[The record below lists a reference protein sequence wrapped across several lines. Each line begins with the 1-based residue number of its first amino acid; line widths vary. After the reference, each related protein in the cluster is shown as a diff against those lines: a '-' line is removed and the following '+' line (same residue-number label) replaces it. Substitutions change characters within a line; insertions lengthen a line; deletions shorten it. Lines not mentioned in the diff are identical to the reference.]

1 MQLLRRIFRSYRSH
15 GLLISPKKTKL
26 FRRAVDFLSVKVSE
40 DGLFPTDEGTEKV
53 MAWPRP
59 VKPKDVAAFTGFVQY
74 YAHFLPD
81 FSELCAPL
89 NKVKSKKKLIWT
101 EEMEDSFNKIKEAF
115 REVSGR
121 RHLVLDKETMTYPG
135 LILQVDFSK
144 NAVAAVLHQQT
155 EQGERFIAART
166 KTLKPYEKRY
176 CSTKGELLALVHGL
190 DKFAHVLACQ
200 RFTVV
205 SDNLGV
211 TNVTTA
217 KLGNNAVL
225 SRWLD
230 TLSKFDFDVLH
241 RPGKELIPADTL
253 SRLIMR
259 DTEDY
264 VPVNDEEESA
274 INQLEE
280 EDVDMVSEQWK
291 DRDLR
296 KLMKMMMAGNV
307 SYFDGEENKAD
318 NIRTLVELARRQ
330 ELLVVK
336 SEDGRSMLVKKA
348 SIANR
353 SEEHT
358 SELQS
363 LTNLV
368 CRLLLEKKKT
378 KKQNKQKK
386 KKKQNKE
393 PKTRL
398 TVKT

>member
-1 MQLLRRIFRSYRSH
+1 MEVTAFISPYGLYEFTRTSFGLLNAGARYNRVARDAEEQAGQGCRFYVDDTFAASKNFEDHLQLLRRIFRSYRSH

-166 KTLKPYEKRY
+166 KTLKPYEK
-176 CSTKGELLALVHGL
+176 STA
-190 DKFAHVLACQ
+190 
-200 RFTVV
+200 
-205 SDNLGV
+205 
-211 TNVTTA
+211 
-217 KLGNNAVL
+217 
-225 SRWLD
+225 
-230 TLSKFDFDVLH
+230 
-241 RPGKELIPADTL
+241 
-253 SRLIMR
+253 
-259 DTEDY
+259 
-264 VPVNDEEESA
+264 
-274 INQLEE
+274 
-280 EDVDMVSEQWK
+280 
-291 DRDLR
+291 
-296 KLMKMMMAGNV
+296 
-307 SYFDGEENKAD
+307 
-318 NIRTLVELARRQ
+318 ARRG
-330 ELLVVK
+330 
-336 SEDGRSMLVKKA
+336 SCWPWCMDW
-348 SIANR
+348 
-353 SEEHT
+353 T
-358 SELQS
+358 SLRTSWRVRGS
-363 LTNLV
+363 LWCLITWV
-368 CRLLLEKKKT
+368 SPT
-378 KKQNKQKK
+378 
-386 KKKQNKE
+386 
-393 PKTRL
+393 
-398 TVKT
+398 

>member
-1 MQLLRRIFRSYRSH
+1 M
-15 GLLISPKKTKL
+15 
-26 FRRAVDFLSVKVSE
+26 DFLSVKVSE

-89 NKVKSKKKLIWT
+89 NKVKSKKKQIWT

-166 KTLKPYEKRY
+166 KTLKPYKKRY

-205 SDNLGV
+205 SDNIGV
-211 TNVTTA
+211 NNVTTA
-217 KLGNNAVL
+217 KLGNNAVQ
-225 SRWLD
+225 
-230 TLSKFDFDVLH
+230 
-241 RPGKELIPADTL
+241 I
-253 SRLIMR
+253 
-259 DTEDY
+259 
-264 VPVNDEEESA
+264 
-274 INQLEE
+274 
-280 EDVDMVSEQWK
+280 
-291 DRDLR
+291 
-296 KLMKMMMAGNV
+296 
-307 SYFDGEENKAD
+307 
-318 NIRTLVELARRQ
+318 
-330 ELLVVK
+330 
-336 SEDGRSMLVKKA
+336 GRAHV
-348 SIANR
+348 
-353 SEEHT
+353 
-358 SELQS
+358 
-363 LTNLV
+363 
-368 CRLLLEKKKT
+368 
-378 KKQNKQKK
+378 
-386 KKKQNKE
+386 
-393 PKTRL
+393 
-398 TVKT
+398 